1 MDSYIISLQEP
12 LALQK
17 ELVEK
22 GLRPHW
28 VQAIRGSDLTSEQ
41 IQGATLWPY
50 SYVAPTIATA
60 IGMSH
65 IKAWKAFLDS
75 SADYAV
81 FLEEDAVLAKD
92 FTPNLEKAIESV
104 PQNYDILYLGCYGCK
119 SAHNLWTWTMSYIS
133 LFRAFEKINPYIVS
147 PTIALALH
155 GYVLSRKGAKELV
168 DILENKMFS
177 HVDGC
182 ILLLS
187 TFGQLKTYA
196 MAKHIVT
203 QTSTLQQLV
212 ASTNAVNQHP
222 FLVSK
227 LLSYV
232 KFDPE
237 VRLHYICNFSLF
249 QLGSAII
256 TIMTGWIAF
265 LGLIMAGC
273 RVPLLWLTI
282 GFLLI
287 SIPDLLTPS
296 WSILLHYIV
305 LIGPSLGMSLLRLA
319 V

>member
-1 MDSYIISLQEP
+1 MDSYIISLEEP

-17 ELVEK
+17 ELVKK

-28 VQAIRGSDLTSEQ
+28 VQAIRGSSLTSQQ
-41 IQGATLWPY
+41 IHEATLWPY
-50 SYVAPTIATA
+50 SYIAPVTATA
-60 IGMSH
+60 IGLSH
-65 IKAWKAFLDS
+65 LKAWKAFLDS

-92 FTPNLEKAIESV
+92 FTPRLEKAIESV
-104 PQNYDILYLGCYGCK
+104 PQDYDVLYLGCYGCK
-119 SAHNLWTWTMSYIS
+119 SAHNLWTWSMTYIS
-133 LFRAFEKINPYIVS
+133 LFRAFEKINPYIVK

-155 GYVLSRKGAKELV
+155 GYVLNRKGAKGLV
-168 DILENKMFS
+168 YALENNLFN

-187 TFGQLKTYA
+187 TFGQLNTYA
-196 MAKHIVT
+196 MTNHIVT
-203 QTSTLQQLV
+203 QTSTIQQLV

-222 FLVSK
+222 IVVSK

-265 LGLIMAGC
+265 LGLIMARC
-273 RVPLLWLTI
+273 KVPLLWLTI
-282 GFLLI
+282 GFLFI

-305 LIGPSLGMSLLRLA
+305 FVGPTLGLWLLRL
-319 V
+319 VI